1 MLDGGGTLLRNERPD
16 WAATALG
23 MRAVECSTLWFL
35 HFTLGKKKDCE
46 QHSAAV
52 VFLLL
57 LSFSPPPNRKGN
69 GRQPQGG
76 GVYKPPPR
84 PVVISTHLWKMG
96 GGGWMEKEAARDA
109 KEQLSAMGE

>member
-1 MLDGGGTLLRNERPD
+1 MEDGPR
-16 WAATALG
+16 
-23 MRAVECSTLWFL
+23 
-35 HFTLGKKKDCE
+35 
-46 QHSAAV
+46 
-52 VFLLL
+52 
-57 LSFSPPPNRKGN
+57 
-69 GRQPQGG
+69 GR

>member
-1 MLDGGGTLLRNERPD
+1 
-16 WAATALG
+16 

-46 QHSAAV
+46 QHTAQWFFFFFFFFHSLPHPTAKGMED
-52 VFLLL
+52 
-57 LSFSPPPNRKGN
+57 SPR
-69 GRQPQGG
+69 G